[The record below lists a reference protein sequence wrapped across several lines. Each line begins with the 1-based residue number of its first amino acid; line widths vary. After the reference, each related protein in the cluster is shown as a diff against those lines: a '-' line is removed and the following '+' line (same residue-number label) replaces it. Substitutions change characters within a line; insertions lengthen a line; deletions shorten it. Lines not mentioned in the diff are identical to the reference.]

1 MQNTKPSNGAPSLQS
16 PLLKKP
22 ELLLLAFFLAPLPL
36 FPAVGRTLRNAMAS
50 EAVFEIFAPSV
61 MASCLVVSLVIAVA
75 GSGRPLL
82 PHRRKQACL
91 LSLLYPFSLGA
102 LWFASLV
109 HTPVQDFLVGIGLL
123 CGTGIAIGGLAWL
136 PFYSLD
142 IRNATFYGGLCCGIM
157 AIVAMLTALMPAPLN
172 AMVTVTCAT
181 AGSVSPFLFRRLG
194 RLPAR
199 TGEVEGPKE
208 TTGLLSAL
216 KSLLT
221 VDWLFLL
228 GLLVCLF
235 ISVADEQGDATATAF
250 QPELVGC
257 ITASVA
263 AVVLCLA
270 HGHTP
275 LSLLIGRLV
284 IPCLVAFLVLMS
296 GFPEGSSLFSFSAF
310 IVYAPYMLLSL
321 FALASL
327 AATSASGEL
336 PPAFVYGV
344 TLALCTVVLLLGFIC
359 HHAIASQ
366 TDLRI
371 MLRSIIFCYFAI
383 VIVQLAYA
391 SWRQLYGRG
400 ALSDDEEPSGTDAIA
415 ALRQPRI
422 EELAQRGSLTARER
436 EILGYLSYGH
446 GSAFIAKSLFITDN
460 TARTHIRNIYR
471 KLGLSSREELLAL
484 FNPNN

>member
-1 MQNTKPSNGAPSLQS
+1 
-16 PLLKKP
+16 
-22 ELLLLAFFLAPLPL
+22 
-36 FPAVGRTLRNAMAS
+36 
-50 EAVFEIFAPSV
+50 
-61 MASCLVVSLVIAVA
+61 
-75 GSGRPLL
+75 
-82 PHRRKQACL
+82 
-91 LSLLYPFSLGA
+91 
-102 LWFASLV
+102 
-109 HTPVQDFLVGIGLL
+109 
-123 CGTGIAIGGLAWL
+123 
-136 PFYSLD
+136 
-142 IRNATFYGGLCCGIM
+142 
-157 AIVAMLTALMPAPLN
+157 MLTALMPAPLN
-172 AMVTVTCAT
+172 AMVTATCTT

-327 AATSASGEL
+327 AATSSSGEL

-344 TLALCTVVLLLGFIC
+344 ALALCTVVLLLGFIC
-359 HHAIASQ
+359 HHTIASQ

-371 MLRSIIFCYFAI
+371 MLRSRISLHC
-383 VIVQLAYA
+383 
-391 SWRQLYGRG
+391 
-400 ALSDDEEPSGTDAIA
+400 EEPLHYRQHRPHPHPQHLSEAGPVVPRRA
-415 ALRQPRI
+415 ARAVQSQQLNFRPHSFPAKSHDECCAVTVHADDNIIVGVGRILRQRAGTPRCPPQ
-422 EELAQRGSLTARER
+422 A
-436 EILGYLSYGH
+436 
-446 GSAFIAKSLFITDN
+446 
-460 TARTHIRNIYR
+460 
-471 KLGLSSREELLAL
+471 
-484 FNPNN
+484 